1 MATMAINA
9 DGTGLSQVY
18 IASEE
23 DLIIKQ
29 FTSSLLSDVSFIRV
43 CHGIGLIKK
52 EPVVTS

>member
-23 DLIIKQ
+23 DLIINNLP
-29 FTSSLLSDVSFIRV
+29 SSLLSMFHLLEW

-52 EPVVTS
+52 EPR